1 METALTWTKWQTLLE
16 FLPVNIEVFVA
27 YTQAKDGDDD
37 VLYYSVA
44 MMMMVV
50 VMTKKDEGDCENCV
64 CCGDGN
70 GINTKRQ

>member
-1 METALTWTKWQTLLE
+1 METALTWTKWPTLLE

-44 MMMMVV
+44 VMMMVV
-50 VMTKKDEGDCENCV
+50 VMTRKMKVTVKIVFVVVMVME
-64 CCGDGN
+64 
-70 GINTKRQ
+70 